1 MEKYITEFTEPHIE
15 SFLRKMYHEF
25 WDEWLGQLIIEL
37 DQQGFDITHFP
48 NDDYT
53 RNVRNPHAI
62 RIGRTIALEMQR
74 MQDKIKQLEE
84 NQNER

>member
-15 SFLRKMYHEF
+15 SFLRKIYHEF
-25 WDEWLGQLIIEL
+25 WDEWLRELITEL
-37 DQQGFDITHFP
+37 DQQGFDITQFP

-53 RNVRNPHAI
+53 RNIRNPHAI

-84 NQNER
+84 TQNNR